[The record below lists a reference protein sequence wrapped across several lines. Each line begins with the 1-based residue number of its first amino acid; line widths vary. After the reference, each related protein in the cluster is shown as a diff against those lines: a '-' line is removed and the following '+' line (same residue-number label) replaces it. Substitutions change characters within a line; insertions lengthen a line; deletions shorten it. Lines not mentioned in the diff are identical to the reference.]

1 MNKRCIV
8 YIVRAIVL
16 TGVSLEELQYLS
28 RTSRQLF
35 PVKNLPLDRIQ
46 RALSSHTVHHGGGY
60 STIRCS
66 AR

>member
-16 TGVSLEELQYLS
+16 TGVSLGELQC
-28 RTSRQLF
+28 TSRQLF